1 MFKFLLLIFVYF
13 YYLYCYR
20 YFSTYLSFY
29 FICHSLY
36 FTLYIFFSLHISNY
50 FIFLCTVYH
59 NSFFHLDIS
68 YYLSRVY
75 VILCIIVYVHFLYS
89 TVSLSL
95 YCNSLSL
102 SISLPPYLFVCLPF
116 SSCSYLSHLCCSHA
130 ARHCSSSNF
139 SLLKF
144 LIKINFETQKTLGG
158 VPGPCLP
165 VIYHYYY
172 Y

>member
-1 MFKFLLLIFVYF
+1 MALVVSIHFFGVKTKLFRPACFLNPSNSRGLKFG
-13 YYLYCYR
+13 
-20 YFSTYLSFY
+20 
-29 FICHSLY
+29 
-36 FTLYIFFSLHISNY
+36 
-50 FIFLCTVYH
+50 
-59 NSFFHLDIS
+59 
-68 YYLSRVY
+68 
-75 VILCIIVYVHFLYS
+75 LYS
-89 TVSLSL
+89 CSQNPSNSIVLRFRSQFWIMVSVLAVSL
-95 YCNSLSL
+95 YCSFLSL

-158 VPGPCLP
+158 VPGPSLP